1 MTRFFYYYNSICS
14 GSDSYNVFSYDP
26 YIISM
31 KGLLLSELQK
41 IVFYIEKLKDLKIDM
56 SDYTD
61 KVIDFISIIIINL
74 DFKKESLFIIIQ
86 DLQDNKKKL
95 KETYINTCKELQ
107 IEYNLLP
114 NDNEEFTSE
123 DDILRVLNEYEK
135 NLRNKTVHI
144 NENKR
149 VFYEIIIN
157 LVLNACNYL
166 IELKHFNS
174 DFPKAKNKVLNLLNC
189 FNIPSLDEPE
199 LKKIIEEFSIC
210 NYQIMKLLHEK
221 NVENFGPITKT
232 KVPLFQKKGKAIL
245 VANSS
250 YFELEKLL
258 NFAQK
263 YSVDVYANFSMLPAF
278 QYKKLN
284 SYSNFVGCY
293 NTIDNNILMDFS
305 SFSGPIFVSK
315 NALLKTEVTRGQ
327 IYTTAKYPSYGIAKI
342 ENDNFYPIIQYALNS
357 NGFENSTKEKF
368 IEIGYNDADIK
379 NILDE
384 IVTKYNKKE
393 INRIFIIGLSNALNK
408 DNDYVKTFINKASS
422 DDYIISFAYNSERDN
437 FCYLNPNYN
446 FSLLY
451 QIIENLFDSLDNV
464 QEKLAVF
471 IVDCSQRTLSQL
483 FNLIHLKVKN
493 IFLGTCCPNVL
504 NPVLQDGLS
513 KFFNIKKL
521 SQPLTDIEKI
531 K

>member
-1 MTRFFYYYNSICS
+1 MTRLFYYYNSICS
-14 GSDSYNVFSYDP
+14 GIDSYNVFSYDP

-315 NALLKTEVTRGQ
+315 NALLKTEVPEG
-327 IYTTAKYPSYGIAKI
+327 KY
-342 ENDNFYPIIQYALNS
+342 IQLQS
-357 NGFENSTKEKF
+357 
-368 IEIGYNDADIK
+368 
-379 NILDE
+379 ILLM
-384 IVTKYNKKE
+384 V
-393 INRIFIIGLSNALNK
+393 
-408 DNDYVKTFINKASS
+408 
-422 DDYIISFAYNSERDN
+422 
-437 FCYLNPNYN
+437 
-446 FSLLY
+446 LL
-451 QIIENLFDSLDNV
+451 
-464 QEKLAVF
+464 K
-471 IVDCSQRTLSQL
+471 
-483 FNLIHLKVKN
+483 
-493 IFLGTCCPNVL
+493 
-504 NPVLQDGLS
+504 
-513 KFFNIKKL
+513 
-521 SQPLTDIEKI
+521 
-531 K
+531 